1 MSRLDKNLELRKA
14 LAEVDRL
21 TSENLDKHNLNIRLG
36 RMLDIDKNVIKDL
49 KEEISEL
56 KLRNE
61 KLREICISLELI
73 IDELDEQIKS
83 FINEVESNK

>member
-1 MSRLDKNLELRKA
+1 MSRLNNNHELRKA
-14 LAEVDRL
+14 LAEVDWL
-21 TSENLDKHNLNIRLG
+21 TA
-36 RMLDIDKNVIKDL
+36 DIVKL

-61 KLREICISLELI
+61 KLREIREICISLLLI
-73 IDELDEQIKS
+73 IDELDEQVKS

>member
-1 MSRLDKNLELRKA
+1 MSKLDKNLELRDA
-14 LAEVDRL
+14 LAKVDWL
-21 TSENLDKHNLNIRLG
+21 TA
-36 RMLDIDKNVIKDL
+36 DIVKL

-83 FINEVESNK
+83 FINKVESNK

>member
-1 MSRLDKNLELRKA
+1 MSRLNNNHELRKA
-14 LAEVDRL
+14 LAEVDWL
-21 TSENLDKHNLNIRLG
+21 TA
-36 RMLDIDKNVIKDL
+36 DIVKL

-56 KLRNE
+56 ELRNE

-83 FINEVESNK
+83 FINKVESNK

>member
-1 MSRLDKNLELRKA
+1 MSRLDKNLELRDA
-14 LAEVDRL
+14 LAKVDWL
-21 TSENLDKHNLNIRLG
+21 TA
-36 RMLDIDKNVIKDL
+36 DIVKL

-61 KLREICISLELI
+61 KLREICISLELT

-83 FINEVESNK
+83 FINKVESNK

>member
-1 MSRLDKNLELRKA
+1 MSRLNNNHELRKA
-14 LAEVDRL
+14 LAKVDWL
-21 TSENLDKHNLNIRLG
+21 TA
-36 RMLDIDKNVIKDL
+36 DIVKL
-49 KEEISEL
+49 KEEISEH

>member
-1 MSRLDKNLELRKA
+1 MSKLDKNLELRDA
-14 LAEVDRL
+14 LAKVDWL
-21 TSENLDKHNLNIRLG
+21 TA
-36 RMLDIDKNVIKDL
+36 DIVKL

>member
-1 MSRLDKNLELRKA
+1 MSRLDKNLELRDA
-14 LAEVDRL
+14 LAKVDWL
-21 TSENLDKHNLNIRLG
+21 TA
-36 RMLDIDKNVIKDL
+36 DIVKL

-61 KLREICISLELI
+61 KLREICISLELT

-83 FINEVESNK
+83 FINKVASNK